1 MTLDMHELIETY
13 FFPPHNYFN
22 VSYSKP
28 ISLNKFKYASAFFS
42 KANG

>member
-1 MTLDMHELIETY
+1 MTLDMHELIEAN
-13 FFPPHNYFN
+13 FFHCSDLK

-28 ISLNKFKYASAFFS
+28 ISLNKLKYASAFFS

>member
-13 FFPPHNYFN
+13 FFPLNYFN

-28 ISLNKFKYASAFFS
+28 ISLNKLKYASAFFS